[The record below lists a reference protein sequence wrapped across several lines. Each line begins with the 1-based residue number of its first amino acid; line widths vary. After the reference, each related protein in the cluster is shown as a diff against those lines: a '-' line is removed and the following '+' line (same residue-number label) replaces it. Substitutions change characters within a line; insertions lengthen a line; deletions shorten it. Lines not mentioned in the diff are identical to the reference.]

1 MKWQLAAILCAFLAS
16 PVVAQAQAPQRP
28 AAAPVQAAPTAPA
41 AVPSASPATHVA
53 VIDVGYIF
61 KNHARFKAAMDKMKE
76 QVNAAENGLKTERDR
91 INGMMEQIKGF
102 NPGTPEFKKLEAE
115 IAKAQGDFNVSAQLQ
130 KKDFMDQEAKVYLTV
145 YTEVEKAVEQFA
157 REHRIAIV
165 HRFDGDPVDNSDR
178 NQILRGITKPIVYLE
193 PGIDIT
199 PDILKVLN
207 APAVATQP
215 AAGQPRR

>member
-1 MKWQLAAILCAFLAS
+1 VKWQLAAILCAILAV
-16 PVVAQAQAPQRP
+16 PAVARAQAPQRP
-28 AAAPVQAAPTAPA
+28 SAPVPAAPAAAPAAG
-41 AVPSASPATHVA
+41 PATHVA

-61 KNHARFKAAMDKMKE
+61 KNHARFKAAMDKMKD
-76 QVNAAENGLKTERDR
+76 QVMAAENTLKGERDR
-91 INGMMEQIKGF
+91 INGLMEQIKGF

-130 KKDFMDQEAKVYLTV
+130 KKEFMDQEAKVYLQV

-178 NQILRGITKPIVYLE
+178 NQILRGITKPMVYIE

-199 PDILKVLN
+199 PDILKMLN
-207 APAVATQP
+207 TPAVATQP
-215 AAGQPRR
+215 AATAPRR

>member
-1 MKWQLAAILCAFLAS
+1 VKWQLAAILCAVLAM
-16 PVVAQAQAPQRP
+16 PVAAHAQAPQRA
-28 AAAPVQAAPTAPA
+28 AAAPAPVAPA
-41 AVPSASPATHVA
+41 AVPSASAATHVA

-61 KNHARFKAAMDKMKE
+61 KNHARFKGAMDKMKE
-76 QVNAAENGLKTERDR
+76 QVMAAETGLKTERDR

-115 IAKAQGDFNVSAQLQ
+115 IAKAQGDFNVNAQLQ
-130 KKDFMDQEAKVYLTV
+130 KKEFMDQEAKVYLQV

-178 NQILRGITKPIVYLE
+178 NQILRGITKPIVYIE

-207 APAVATQP
+207 TPAVAAQP
-215 AAGQPRR
+215 AAQPRTR

>member
-1 MKWQLAAILCAFLAS
+1 MKRQLTAFTLAAAVAIVQGSAFAQV
-16 PVVAQAQAPQRP
+16 PVRAVQPAP
-28 AAAPVQAAPTAPA
+28 AAAQPPRSAVPA
-41 AVPSASPATHVA
+41 AHVA
-53 VIDVGYIF
+53 VVDVGYIF
-61 KNHARFKAAMDKMKE
+61 KNHARFKAEMDRMKD
-76 QVNAAENGLKTERDR
+76 QVMAAENTLKGERDR
-91 INGMMEQIKGF
+91 INGLMEQIKGF

-130 KKDFMDQEAKVYLTV
+130 KKEFMDQEAKVYLQV

-178 NQILRGITKPIVYLE
+178 NQILRGITKPMVYIE

-199 PDILKVLN
+199 PDILKMLN
-207 APAVATQP
+207 TPAVATQP
-215 AAGQPRR
+215 AATAPRR